1 MAGVGAPF
9 MGPKGAGGDR
19 SRERNGRQ
27 WWVFNGIGFRGEEIG
42 QCRFDAKVEWR
53 QQNGS
58 APRCQRAHGAQRRAT
73 TGGGGGFIWRRKKM
87 GGPVAGQKMEWTIA
101 LVGREMQMNSKIT
114 ARLQGNMGRIDLGR
128 QGENRNALQFL
139 FNSFELKFKV

>member
-1 MAGVGAPF
+1 
-9 MGPKGAGGDR
+9 
-19 SRERNGRQ
+19 
-27 WWVFNGIGFRGEEIG
+27 
-42 QCRFDAKVEWR
+42 
-53 QQNGS
+53 
-58 APRCQRAHGAQRRAT
+58 
-73 TGGGGGFIWRRKKM
+73 M

>member
-19 SRERNGRQ
+19 SRERNGRR
-27 WWVFNGIGFRGEEIG
+27 WWVFNGIGFWGEETG

-58 APRCQRAHGAQRRAT
+58 APRVHL
-73 TGGGGGFIWRRKKM
+73 KKEED
-87 GGPVAGQKMEWTIA
+87 GWAGSGSKDGVDHC
-101 LVGREMQMNSKIT
+101 VGRPGNANEFKNNS
-114 ARLQGNMGRIDLGR
+114 
-128 QGENRNALQFL
+128 
-139 FNSFELKFKV
+139 